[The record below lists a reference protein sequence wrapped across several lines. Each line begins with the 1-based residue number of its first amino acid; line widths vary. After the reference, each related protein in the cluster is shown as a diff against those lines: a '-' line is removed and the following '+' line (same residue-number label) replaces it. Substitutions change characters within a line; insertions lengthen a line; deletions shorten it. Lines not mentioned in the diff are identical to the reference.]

1 MPELDKA
8 GFEVFAD
15 CDLDGP
21 DRDAV
26 EAFLVLVLDSE
37 PMGLLDMCV
46 YINALSCGPFHVSCA
61 NRRVFAVISK
71 GPVWILASLDI
82 TGFRSSGCSPGNTAS
97 GNDFG

>member
-37 PMGLLDMCV
+37 PVGLLDMCV
-46 YINALSCGPFHVSCA
+46 YIML
-61 NRRVFAVISK
+61 
-71 GPVWILASLDI
+71 
-82 TGFRSSGCSPGNTAS
+82 
-97 GNDFG
+97 